1 MLVYGDV
8 ILDDYLF
15 GHADRLSPEKPVPV
29 VMFEH
34 RDLYPGGAGNVV
46 RNLQALGCEP
56 ILVAVVG
63 EGEAGNEC
71 RAQLAAAG
79 LVSDGLIEAE
89 DWSTPRKLRV
99 HAGQHALV
107 RIDFDVRVPEDRR
120 GRGAGRRAGE
130 VVAGLP
136 ARSSAIIARAP

>member
-1 MLVYGDV
+1 MPDPGPGSTLGDALRRFRPSRVLVYGDT

-29 VMFEH
+29 VTYER
-34 RDLYPGGAGNVV
+34 RDLYLGGAGNVV

-56 ILVAVVG
+56 ILVTVVG
-63 EGEAGNEC
+63 EGDAGNEC

-79 LVSDGLIEAE
+79 LALDGLVEAHG
-89 DWSTPRKLRV
+89 WSTPRKLRV

-107 RIDFDVRVPEDRR
+107 RI
-120 GRGAGRRAGE
+120 G
-130 VVAGLP
+130 P
-136 ARSSAIIARAP
+136 APLAKR